1 VQRVLIKLPSSRVGS
16 LVPQERQ
23 VLLTT
28 DEVGA
33 LMRGR

>member
-1 VQRVLIKLPSSRVGS
+1 VQRVLIKPPSSRVAP
-16 LVPQERQ
+16 LVRQERQ

-28 DEVGA
+28 DQVGA